1 MKKLH
6 MKVIQRN
13 GVDIFVTSSAVEK
26 CVKRKDPRRL
36 LLNDAALRTASVMNG
51 GFVGL
56 SGGSGNLYGLGG
68 GARNLSGL
76 GGAL

>member
-6 MKVIQRN
+6 IKVIQRN
-13 GVDIFVTSSAVEK
+13 GIDIFITSSAVEK
-26 CVKRKDPRRL
+26 CVKRKDPRHL
-36 LLNDAALRTASVMNG
+36 LLGAKALRAASMMNG